1 MAGVSG
7 GDDELMMLDGL
18 LEEFFAGGVQLGKDI
33 IQEDERSRLTDFCLQ
48 FQLKQLESQ
57 HNGAHLTARGD
68 LNGWLIMEE
77 NRKIFAVRAGR
88 GMACSDLIVAGAL
101 QTVEKRLF
109 VLIK

>member
-1 MAGVSG
+1 MAGVGG
-7 GDDELMMLDGL
+7 GDDELMVLDGL

-33 IQEDERSRLTDFCLQ
+33 IQEDERSRLTDFRLQ

-88 GMACSDLIVAGAL
+88 GVTCGDFVVAGTL
-101 QTVEKRLF
+101 
-109 VLIK
+109 